1 MTGNINNLVT
11 KAQNGDKRALE
22 QLVSETQNQIYHL
35 SMRMLVEPDKA
46 MDATQEI
53 LIILITKLSTF
64 EHNSKFQTWVYRVAT
79 NYLLNNQKV
88 QSRDK
93 GLSFPMFGQML
104 ETGLDQN
111 AIIDPAPSPDHAVLL
126 NELRISCTMAMLL
139 CLDLKHRVAYV
150 FGDILELDHTQA
162 AQILDITPSNYRKR
176 LSRARNEVV
185 QFTSLKCGIANN
197 DAQCSC
203 PARLPNAVK
212 NNRVDP
218 NKLAYAVGEVPDYQG
233 TLEHVSGM
241 VDELKVFKL
250 QNATPNF
257 QPPVDLAAK
266 IIAIVKTA

>member
-1 MTGNINNLVT
+1 MTDNINNLVA
-11 KAQNGDKRALE
+11 KAQNGDKWALE
-22 QLVSETQNQIYHL
+22 QLVSEIQDQVYHL
-35 SMRMLVEPDKA
+35 SMRMLVDPEQA

-64 EHNSKFQTWVYRVAT
+64 EHASKFQTWVYRVAT
-79 NYLLNNQKV
+79 NYLINNKKA
-88 QSRDK
+88 QSRDM

-111 AIIDPAPSPDHAVLL
+111 AIIDHAPSPDEAVLL

-150 FGDILELDHTQA
+150 LGDILELEHNEA
-162 AQILDITPSNYRKR
+162 ALILEITPQNYRKR

-185 QFTSLKCGIANN
+185 KFTSLKCGIANDN
-197 DAQCSC
+197 AKCSC
-203 PARLPNAVK
+203 PARLPDAIKNGRVK
-212 NNRVDP
+212 AGNI
-218 NKLAYAVGEVPDYQG
+218 AYATADAPDYVDV
-233 TLEHVSGM
+233 LEQVTGI

-257 QPPVDLAAK
+257 KPPEDLAAK
-266 IIAIVKTA
+266 IKAIVKTT